1 MYEPTL
7 EEARRLRDAARD
19 GKPGAGNLLPVS
31 SELLADLETPVSVYL
46 KVAGGEPYTFLL
58 ESVEGGERI
67 ARYSFVGLAPYLVL
81 TVRGR
86 FATLHWRSGPKAG
99 ECEEVPCDDPLR
111 LIEAELARSQL
122 VKVPGLPRFHGGA
135 VGYLGYETVARFER
149 LSVPEP
155 DPVDVPESIFCFT
168 ETLLAFDHVRHS
180 LRIIT
185 HVRLDDD
192 LETNY
197 GRAVETIERIRE
209 RLRAGD
215 QPPTLA
221 NEFAS
226 KGLRPPPLAAGGRPS
241 LPSQTPP
248 AISTRVGTRE
258 GGFGDGMPLAPLIG
272 DTVPAEGALFQMP
285 RERFERIV
293 EQAKEYIMAGDIFQ
307 VVLSQRFAR
316 PVQAA
321 PFNVYR
327 ALRSIN
333 PSPYLYY
340 LDLGELQVAGASPE
354 LLVRVEDGE
363 VMIRPLAGTRPRGKD
378 ADSDLAF
385 ERELKADEKERAEH
399 LMLVDLARND
409 VGRVSEPGTVSV
421 SEFMEVERYS
431 HVMHLVSHV
440 TGRLRADLTPYD
452 ALRASFPAGTLS
464 GAPKVRAMEIIAEL
478 EGERRGVYGGA
489 VGYFSHAGN
498 LDMAI
503 TLRTLVLKDGVAY
516 GQVGAGIV
524 ADSIPA
530 SEYEET
536 LHKAGAA
543 LRALERT
550 EQLEREGA
558 RHVAA
563 TR

>member
-7 EEARRLRDAARD
+7 EEARRLRDAARE
-19 GKPGAGNLLPVS
+19 GQPGAGNLLPVS
-31 SELLADLETPVSVYL
+31 YELLADLETPVSVYL

-67 ARYSFVGLAPYLVL
+67 ARYSFVGLDPYLVM

-86 FATLHWRSGPKAG
+86 LATHHWRSGPKAG

-122 VKVPGLPRFHGGA
+122 VKVAGLPRFHGGA
-135 VGYLGYETVARFER
+135 VGYLAYETVARFEH
-149 LSVPEP
+149 LPVPEA
-155 DPVDVPESIFCFT
+155 DPVDVPEAIFCFT

-185 HVRLDDD
+185 YVRLDDD
-192 LETNY
+192 LEANY
-197 GRAVETIERIRE
+197 QRAVETIEHIRG
-209 RLRAGD
+209 RLREGNQA
-215 QPPTLA
+215 PFTLA
-221 NEFAS
+221 HGFT
-226 KGLRPPPLAAGGRPS
+226 GGRGAAGP
-241 LPSQTPP
+241 
-248 AISTRVGTRE
+248 
-258 GGFGDGMPLAPLIG
+258 
-272 DTVPAEGALFQMP
+272 LFQMP

-316 PVQAA
+316 PVQAS

-378 ADSDLAF
+378 EASDLAF

-409 VGRVSEPGTVSV
+409 VGRVSEPGTVRV

-440 TGRLRADLTPYD
+440 SGRLRADLTPYE

-503 TLRTLVLKDGVAY
+503 TLRTLVLKDGMAY

-530 SEYEET
+530 NEYEET

-543 LRALERT
+543 LRALERA
-550 EQLEREGA
+550 EQLEQEGA
-558 RHVAA
+558 RYVAA
-563 TR
+563 AR

>member
-19 GKPGAGNLLPVS
+19 GGPGAGNLLPVS
-31 SELLADLETPVSVYL
+31 YELLADLETPVSVYL
-46 KVAGGEPYTFLL
+46 KVAGDDPYIFLL

-67 ARYSFVGLAPYLVL
+67 ARYSFVGLDPYMVL

-86 FATLHWRSGPKAG
+86 LAALEWRSGPRAG
-99 ECEEVPCDDPLR
+99 ERDEVACDDPLR
-111 LIEAELARSQL
+111 LIEAELARSRL
-122 VKVPGLPRFHGGA
+122 VRVPGLPRFHGGA

-149 LSVPEP
+149 LPVPEV
-155 DPVDVPESIFCFT
+155 DPLAIPESIFCFT
-168 ETLLAFDHVRHS
+168 ETMLVFDHLRRS
-180 LRIIT
+180 LRIVA

-192 LETNY
+192 LEANY
-197 GRAVETIERIRE
+197 ERAVETIERIRGLLRE
-209 RLRAGD
+209 GMASGQAVGVRETRAGG
-215 QPPTLA
+215 
-221 NEFAS
+221 FS
-226 KGLRPPPLAAGGRPS
+226 G
-241 LPSQTPP
+241 
-248 AISTRVGTRE
+248 GTRP
-258 GGFGDGMPLAPLIG
+258 GAGSTAGFL
-272 DTVPAEGALFQMP
+272 TP
-285 RERFERIV
+285 RERFEQIV
-293 EQAKEYIMAGDIFQ
+293 ERAKEYIMAGDIFQ

-321 PFNVYR
+321 PFTIYR

-340 LDLGELQVAGASPE
+340 LHLGELQVAGASPE
-354 LLVRVEDGE
+354 LLVRVEEGE
-363 VMIRPLAGTRPRGKD
+363 VIVRPLAGTRPRGQD
-378 ADSDLAF
+378 AASDLAL
-385 ERELKADEKERAEH
+385 EQELKADEKERAEH

-409 VGRVSEPGTVSV
+409 VGRVSAPGSV
-421 SEFMEVERYS
+421 RVTEFMEVERYS

-452 ALRASFPAGTLS
+452 ALRAAFPAGTLS

-478 EGERRGVYGGA
+478 EGERRGIYGGA

-503 TLRTLVLKDGVAY
+503 TLRTLLLKDGVAY

-524 ADSIPA
+524 ADSIPEK
-530 SEYEET
+530 EYEET

-543 LRALERT
+543 LRALDKA
-550 EQLEREGA
+550 EQLEQEGA
-558 RHVAA
+558 GYAA
-563 TR
+563 AAR

>member
-7 EEARRLRDAARD
+7 EEARRLRDAARA
-19 GKPGAGNLLPVS
+19 GAPGAGNLLPVS
-31 SELLADLETPVSVYL
+31 YELLADLETPVSVYL
-46 KVAGGEPYTFLL
+46 KVAGDDPYTFLL

-67 ARYSFVGLAPYLVL
+67 ARYSFVGLDPYMVL

-86 FATLHWRSGPKAG
+86 LATLEWRIGPRAG
-99 ECEEVPCDDPLR
+99 ERDEVACDDPLR
-111 LIEAELARSQL
+111 LIEAELARSRL

-149 LSVPEP
+149 LPVPEA
-155 DPVDVPESIFCFT
+155 DPLAIPESIFCFT
-168 ETLLAFDHVRHS
+168 ETMLVFDHLRRS
-180 LRIIT
+180 LRVVA

-192 LETNY
+192 LEANY
-197 GRAVETIERIRE
+197 AQAVETIERIRC
-209 RLRAGD
+209 RL
-215 QPPTLA
+215 
-221 NEFAS
+221 NEGMAS
-226 KGLRPPPLAAGGRPS
+226 GLAAGAGR
-241 LPSQTPP
+241 
-248 AISTRVGTRE
+248 TRAGGFDSGTR
-258 GGFGDGMPLAPLIG
+258 P
-272 DTVPAEGALFQMP
+272 GAVSTASFLTS
-285 RERFERIV
+285 RERFEHIV

-321 PFNVYR
+321 PFTVYR

-340 LDLGELQVAGASPE
+340 LNLGELQVAGASPE
-354 LLVRVEDGE
+354 LLVRVEEGE
-363 VMIRPLAGTRPRGKD
+363 VILRPLAGTRPRGSD
-378 ADSDLAF
+378 TASDLAM
-385 ERELKADEKERAEH
+385 EQELKADEKERAEH

-409 VGRVSEPGTVSV
+409 VGRVSAPGSV
-421 SEFMEVERYS
+421 RVTEFMEVERYS

-440 TGRLRADLTPYD
+440 TGRLRSDLTPYD
-452 ALRASFPAGTLS
+452 ALRAAFPAGTLS

-478 EGERRGVYGGA
+478 EGERRGIYGGA

-503 TLRTLVLKDGVAY
+503 TLRTLLLKDGVAY

-524 ADSIPA
+524 ADSIPEK
-530 SEYEET
+530 EYEET

-543 LRALERT
+543 LRALDKA
-550 EQLEREGA
+550 EQLEQEGA
-558 RHVAA
+558 RYVAA
-563 TR
+563 AR

>member
-7 EEARRLRDAARD
+7 EEAQRLRDAARE
-19 GKPGAGNLLPVS
+19 GQPGAGNLLPVS
-31 SELLADLETPVSVYL
+31 YELLADLETPVSVYL

-58 ESVEGGERI
+58 ESVEGGEHI
-67 ARYSFVGLAPYLVL
+67 ARYSFVGLDPYLVM

-86 FATLHWRSGPKAG
+86 LATLHWRSGPKAG
-99 ECEEVPCDDPLR
+99 ACEEVPCDDPLR

-135 VGYLGYETVARFER
+135 VGYLSYETVARFER
-149 LSVPEP
+149 LPVPEA
-155 DPVDVPESIFCFT
+155 DPVDVPEAIFCFT

-180 LRIIT
+180 LRVIT

-192 LETNY
+192 LEANY
-197 GRAVETIERIRE
+197 ARAVETIERIRD
-209 RLRAGD
+209 RLRDGNQQSD
-215 QPPTLA
+215 GEGGVP
-221 NEFAS
+221 EG
-226 KGLRPPPLAAGGRPS
+226 GLGCAPGVNGGGRRPLAANLFAKG
-241 LPSQTPP
+241 
-248 AISTRVGTRE
+248 
-258 GGFGDGMPLAPLIG
+258 GDG
-272 DTVPAEGALFQMP
+272 TERALFQMP

-378 ADSDLAF
+378 EISDLAF

-409 VGRVSEPGTVSV
+409 VGRVSAPGTVHV

-503 TLRTLVLKDGVAY
+503 TLRTLVLKDGIAY

-530 SEYEET
+530 KEYEET

-543 LRALERT
+543 LRALERA
-550 EQLEREGA
+550 EQLEQEEA

-563 TR
+563 AR

>member
-7 EEARRLRDAARD
+7 EEARRLRDAARE

-31 SELLADLETPVSVYL
+31 YELLADLETPVSVYL

-67 ARYSFVGLAPYLVL
+67 ARYSFVGLDPYLVM

-86 FATLHWRSGPKAG
+86 LATLHWRSGPKAR

-122 VKVPGLPRFHGGA
+122 VNLPGLPRFHGGA

-149 LSVPEP
+149 LPVPEV

-185 HVRLDDD
+185 HVRLDDN
-192 LETNY
+192 LEANY
-197 GRAVETIERIRE
+197 IQAVETIERIRS
-209 RLRAGD
+209 RLRED
-215 QPPTLA
+215 KRLA
-221 NEFAS
+221 VEVGGVPEE
-226 KGLRPPPLAAGGRPS
+226 GLGGRRPLAAN
-241 LPSQTPP
+241 LF
-248 AISTRVGTRE
+248 AE
-258 GGFGDGMPLAPLIG
+258 GGGATAPI
-272 DTVPAEGALFQMP
+272 AERALFQMP

-321 PFNVYR
+321 PFSVYR

-354 LLVRVEDGE
+354 LLVRIEDGE

-409 VGRVSEPGTVSV
+409 VGRVSEPGTVQV

-440 TGRLRADLTPYD
+440 TGRLRAELTPYD

-503 TLRTLVLKDGVAY
+503 TLRTLVLKDGIAY

-530 SEYEET
+530 NEYEET

-543 LRALERT
+543 LRALERA
-550 EQLEREGA
+550 EQLEQEGA

-563 TR
+563 AR

>member
-7 EEARRLRDAARD
+7 EEARRLRDAARE

-31 SELLADLETPVSVYL
+31 YELLADLETPVSVYL

-58 ESVEGGERI
+58 ESVEGGEHI
-67 ARYSFVGLAPYLVL
+67 ARYSFVGLDPYLVM

-86 FATLHWRSGPKAG
+86 LATLHWRSGPKAG
-99 ECEEVPCDDPLR
+99 TCEEVPCDDPLR

-122 VKVPGLPRFHGGA
+122 VKAPGLPRFHGGA

-149 LSVPEP
+149 LPVPEA
-155 DPVDVPESIFCFT
+155 DPVEVPEAIFCFT

-180 LRIIT
+180 LRVIT

-192 LETNY
+192 LEANY
-197 GRAVETIERIRE
+197 ARAVETIERIRK
-209 RLRAGD
+209 RLHSD
-215 QPPTLA
+215 NQP
-221 NEFAS
+221 
-226 KGLRPPPLAAGGRPS
+226 
-241 LPSQTPP
+241 PP
-248 AISTRVGTRE
+248 AIGAMGATRE
-258 GGFGDGMPLAPLIG
+258 GGFGLPSAANGGGRRPLAPISIG
-272 DTVPAEGALFQMP
+272 DARSDAGGAGSALFQMP
-285 RERFERIV
+285 RERYEQIV

-378 ADSDLAF
+378 EASDLAL

-409 VGRVSEPGTVSV
+409 VGRVSEPGTVRV

-440 TGRLRADLTPYD
+440 TGRLRSDLTPYD

-503 TLRTLVLKDGVAY
+503 TLRTLVLKDGIAY

-530 SEYEET
+530 KEYEET

-543 LRALERT
+543 LRALERA
-550 EQLEREGA
+550 EQLEQEGA

-563 TR
+563 AR

>member
-19 GKPGAGNLLPVS
+19 GKPEAGNLLPVS
-31 SELLADLETPVSVYL
+31 YELLADLETPVSVYL

-58 ESVEGGERI
+58 ESVEGGEHI
-67 ARYSFVGLAPYLVL
+67 ARYSFVGLDPYLVM

-86 FATLHWRSGPKAG
+86 LATLHWRGGPKAG
-99 ECEEVPCDDPLR
+99 ACEEVPCDDPLR

-135 VGYLGYETVARFER
+135 VGYLAYETVARFER
-149 LSVPEP
+149 LPVPEA
-155 DPVDVPESIFCFT
+155 DPVDVPEAIFCFT

-180 LRIIT
+180 LRVIT

-192 LETNY
+192 LEANY
-197 GRAVETIERIRE
+197 ARAVETIERIRD
-209 RLRAGD
+209 RLRDGNRH
-215 QPPTLA
+215 A
-221 NEFAS
+221 NEA
-226 KGLRPPPLAAGGRPS
+226 
-241 LPSQTPP
+241 TPP
-248 AISTRVGTRE
+248 APANGFAR
-258 GGFGDGMPLAPLIG
+258 GGPGA
-272 DTVPAEGALFQMP
+272 AEGALFQMP
-285 RERFERIV
+285 RERFEQIV
-293 EQAKEYIMAGDIFQ
+293 EQAKEYIMSGDIFQ

-316 PVQAA
+316 PVQAS

-378 ADSDLAF
+378 EASDLAL

-409 VGRVSEPGTVSV
+409 VGRVSQPGTVRV

-503 TLRTLVLKDGVAY
+503 TLRTLVLKDGIAY

-530 SEYEET
+530 KEYEET

-543 LRALERT
+543 LRALERA

-563 TR
+563 AR

>member
-1 MYEPTL
+1 MFEPTL
-7 EEARRLRDAARD
+7 EEARRLRDAACE
-19 GKPGAGNLLPVS
+19 GKPCAGNLLPVS
-31 SELLADLETPVSVYL
+31 YELLADLETPVSVYL

-67 ARYSFVGLAPYLVL
+67 ARYSFVGLDPYLVM

-86 FATLHWRSGPKAG
+86 LATLHWRSGPKAG
-99 ECEEVPCDDPLR
+99 ECEEIPCDDPLR

-122 VKVPGLPRFHGGA
+122 VKLPGLPRFHGGA

-149 LSVPEP
+149 LPVPEV

-192 LETNY
+192 LEANY
-197 GRAVETIERIRE
+197 ARAVATIEHIRE
-209 RLRAGD
+209 RLREGNQ
-215 QPPTLA
+215 QPM
-221 NEFAS
+221 EV
-226 KGLRPPPLAAGGRPS
+226 G
-241 LPSQTPP
+241 
-248 AISTRVGTRE
+248 GTRE
-258 GGFGDGMPLAPLIG
+258 GGLGSGTPLAPILIG
-272 DTVPAEGALFQMP
+272 AAEGGGGTEGALFQMP
-285 RERFERIV
+285 RERFERII

-385 ERELKADEKERAEH
+385 ERELRADEKERAEH

-409 VGRVSEPGTVSV
+409 VGRVTEPGTVRV

-503 TLRTLVLKDGVAY
+503 TLRTLVLKDGMAY

-530 SEYEET
+530 NEYEET

-543 LRALERT
+543 LRALERA
-550 EQLEREGA
+550 EQLEQEGV

-563 TR
+563 AR

>member
-7 EEARRLRDAARD
+7 EEARRLRDAARE
-19 GKPGAGNLLPVS
+19 GQPGAGNLLPVS
-31 SELLADLETPVSVYL
+31 YELLADLETPVSVYL

-58 ESVEGGERI
+58 ESVEGGEHI
-67 ARYSFVGLAPYLVL
+67 ARYSFVGLDPYLVM

-86 FATLHWRSGPKAG
+86 LATLHWRSGPKAG
-99 ECEEVPCDDPLR
+99 TREEVPCDDPLR

-122 VKVPGLPRFHGGA
+122 VKVPGLPRFQGGA
-135 VGYLGYETVARFER
+135 VGYLAYETVARFER
-149 LSVPEP
+149 LPVPEA
-155 DPVDVPESIFCFT
+155 DPVDVPEAIFCFT
-168 ETLLAFDHVRHS
+168 ETLLAFDHARHS
-180 LRIIT
+180 LRVIT

-192 LETNY
+192 LEANY
-197 GRAVETIERIRE
+197 ARAIETIERIRK
-209 RLRAGD
+209 RLHSD
-215 QPPTLA
+215 NQP
-221 NEFAS
+221 
-226 KGLRPPPLAAGGRPS
+226 
-241 LPSQTPP
+241 PP
-248 AISTRVGTRE
+248 AISAMGGTRE
-258 GGFGDGMPLAPLIG
+258 GRFGGGTPLAPNLFG
-272 DTVPAEGALFQMP
+272 ASGGATVPRTEGALFQMP
-285 RERFERIV
+285 RERYEQIV
-293 EQAKEYIMAGDIFQ
+293 EQAKEYILAGDIFQ

-378 ADSDLAF
+378 EASDLAL

-409 VGRVSEPGTVSV
+409 VGRVSEPGTVRV

-503 TLRTLVLKDGVAY
+503 TLRTLVLKDGIAY

-530 SEYEET
+530 KEYEET

-543 LRALERT
+543 LRALERA
-550 EQLEREGA
+550 EQLEQEGA

-563 TR
+563 AR